1 MIEPL
6 IDKELIVIAELNRKV
21 REVMMIVHPSRWG
34 LLLLGLVMAGCES
47 GGSLGPI
54 SPAEQ
59 QALIESA
66 ATTSPN
72 LHPGE
77 KIRVI
82 VFGEDRLSGEF
93 EIDPA
98 GFVSLPLAGT
108 IKAAG
113 LSKQQL
119 ERDLYKKFSGEYLR
133 NPRVTVDI
141 VSFRPFYIMGEVA
154 KAGEYPFKS
163 GLNVMSA
170 IAIAGGTTYRANR
183 STVFIQHIGENGFR
197 EYPLLPTIPVSPGDL
212 IRVPERYF

>member
-1 MIEPL
+1 MIMHL
-6 IDKELIVIAELNRKV
+6 
-21 REVMMIVHPSRWG
+21 SRWG

-47 GGSLGPI
+47 GASLGPV
-54 SPAEQ
+54 SPSEQ

-66 ATTSPN
+66 ATTSPT

-82 VFGEDRLSGEF
+82 VFGEDRLSGEY

-119 ERDLYKKFSGEYLR
+119 ERDLSKKFSGEYLR
-133 NPRVTVDI
+133 NPRVTVD
-141 VSFRPFYIMGEVA
+141 VTSFRPFYILGEVT

-183 STVFIQHIGENGFR
+183 STVLIQHIGENGFR
-197 EYPLLPTIPVSPGDL
+197 EYPLSPTIPVSPGDL

>member
-1 MIEPL
+1 L
-6 IDKELIVIAELNRKV
+6 RRKV
-21 REVMMIVHPSRWG
+21 REVMMIMHLSRWG

-47 GGSLGPI
+47 GASLGPV

-66 ATTSPN
+66 ATTSPT

-82 VFGEDRLSGEF
+82 VFGEDRLSGEY

-119 ERDLYKKFSGEYLR
+119 ERDLSKKFSGEYLR
-133 NPRVTVDI
+133 KPRVTVD
-141 VSFRPFYIMGEVA
+141 VTSFRPFYIMGEVT

-183 STVFIQHIGENGFR
+183 STVLIQHIGENGFR
-197 EYPLLPTIPVSPGDL
+197 EYPLSPTIPVSPGDL

>member
-1 MIEPL
+1 MIETL
-6 IDKELIVIAELNRKV
+6 IDEELIVIARFNRKV
-21 REVMMIVHPSRWG
+21 REGMMIVHPSRWH
-34 LLLLGLVMAGCES
+34 LLLLGLIMAGCES
-47 GGSLGPI
+47 GGNLGPV

-119 ERDLYKKFSGEYLR
+119 ERDLSKKFSGEYLR

-183 STVFIQHIGENGFR
+183 STVLIQHIGENGFR

>member
-1 MIEPL
+1 
-6 IDKELIVIAELNRKV
+6 
-21 REVMMIVHPSRWG
+21 
-34 LLLLGLVMAGCES
+34 MAGCES
-47 GGSLGPI
+47 GASLGPV

-66 ATTSPN
+66 ATTSPT

-82 VFGEDRLSGEF
+82 VFGEDRLSGEY

-113 LSKQQL
+113 LNKQQL
-119 ERDLYKKFSGEYLR
+119 ERDLSKKFSGEYLR
-133 NPRVTVDI
+133 NPRVTVD
-141 VSFRPFYIMGEVA
+141 VTSFRPFYIMGEVT
-154 KAGEYPFKS
+154 KAGEYQFKS

-183 STVFIQHIGENGFR
+183 STVLIQHIGENGFR
-197 EYPLLPTIPVSPGDL
+197 EYPLSPTIPVSPGDL
-212 IRVPERYF
+212 IRVPQRYF

>member
-1 MIEPL
+1 MM
-6 IDKELIVIAELNRKV
+6 AV
-21 REVMMIVHPSRWG
+21 RPSRWG
-34 LLLLGLVMAGCES
+34 LLLLGLVIAGCES
-47 GGSLGPI
+47 GGSLGPA

-98 GFVSLPLAGT
+98 GFVSLPLAST

-119 ERDLYKKFSGEYLR
+119 ERDLSKKFSGEYLR

-163 GLNVMSA
+163 GLNIMSA

-183 STVFIQHIGENGFR
+183 STVLIQHIGENGFR
-197 EYPLLPTIPVSPGDL
+197 EYPLLPTIPVTPGDL
-212 IRVPERYF
+212 IKVPERYF

>member
-1 MIEPL
+1 
-6 IDKELIVIAELNRKV
+6 
-21 REVMMIVHPSRWG
+21 MIVYPSRWG

-47 GGSLGPI
+47 GGNLGPV

-119 ERDLYKKFSGEYLR
+119 ERDLSKKFSGEYLR
-133 NPRVTVDI
+133 NPRVTVNI
-141 VSFRPFYIMGEVA
+141 VSFRPFYILGEVA

-183 STVFIQHIGENGFR
+183 STVLIQHIGENGFR

>member
-1 MIEPL
+1 MIEPR
-6 IDKELIVIAELNRKV
+6 IDEELIIAGLNRKV
-21 REVMMIVHPSRWG
+21 REVMIVHSSRWG

-47 GGSLGPI
+47 GGSLGPV

-119 ERDLYKKFSGEYLR
+119 ERDLSKKFSGEYLR

-183 STVFIQHIGENGFR
+183 STVLIQHIGENGFR

>member
-6 IDKELIVIAELNRKV
+6 IDDERIDIAGLSRNR
-21 REVMMIVHPSRWG
+21 EGMMTVHPSRSG
-34 LLLLGLVMAGCES
+34 LLLLGLVMAGCDS
-47 GGSLGPI
+47 GASLGPV

-59 QALIESA
+59 QALILSA
-66 ATTSPN
+66 ATTSPT
-72 LHPGE
+72 LHPGD
-77 KIRVI
+77 KIRII
-82 VFGEDRLSGEF
+82 VFGEDRLSGEY

-119 ERDLYKKFSGEYLR
+119 ERDLSKKFSGEYLR
-133 NPRVTVDI
+133 NPRVTVD
-141 VSFRPFYIMGEVA
+141 VTSFRPFYILGEVTR
-154 KAGEYPFKS
+154 AGEYPFKS

-183 STVFIQHIGENGFR
+183 STVLIQHIGENGFR
-197 EYPLLPTIPVSPGDL
+197 EYPLSPVIPISPGDL
-212 IRVPERYF
+212 IKVPERYF

>member
-1 MIEPL
+1 MIMHL
-6 IDKELIVIAELNRKV
+6 
-21 REVMMIVHPSRWG
+21 SRRG

-47 GGSLGPI
+47 GANLGPV

-66 ATTSPN
+66 ATTSPT

-82 VFGEDRLSGEF
+82 VFGEDRLSGEY

-119 ERDLYKKFSGEYLR
+119 ERDLSKKFSGEYLR
-133 NPRVTVDI
+133 NPRVTVD
-141 VSFRPFYIMGEVA
+141 VTSFRPFYILGEVT
-154 KAGEYPFKS
+154 KAGEYSFKS

-183 STVFIQHIGENGFR
+183 STVLIQHIGENGFR
-197 EYPLLPTIPVSPGDL
+197 EYPLSPTIPVSPGDL

>member
-1 MIEPL
+1 
-6 IDKELIVIAELNRKV
+6 
-21 REVMMIVHPSRWG
+21 MMIMHLSRRG

-47 GGSLGPI
+47 GANLGPV

-66 ATTSPN
+66 ATTSPT

-82 VFGEDRLSGEF
+82 VFGEDRLSGEY

-119 ERDLYKKFSGEYLR
+119 ERDLSKKFSGEYLR
-133 NPRVTVDI
+133 KPRVTVD
-141 VSFRPFYIMGEVA
+141 VTSFRPFYIMGEVT

-183 STVFIQHIGENGFR
+183 STVLIQHIGENGFK
-197 EYPLLPTIPVSPGDL
+197 EYPLSPTIPVSPGDL

>member
-6 IDKELIVIAELNRKV
+6 IDEELIVIAGLNRKI
-21 REVMMIVHPSRWG
+21 REVMMIVHPSRWS

-47 GGSLGPI
+47 GGSLGPV

-119 ERDLYKKFSGEYLR
+119 EQDLSKKFSGEYLR
-133 NPRVTVDI
+133 DPRVTVDI

-183 STVFIQHIGENGFR
+183 STVLIQHIGENGFR